1 MGGGSDDKPA
11 DDYKIPNLPEYSAG
25 ELLKME
31 KEVSGLY
38 LSGHPL
44 DAYRTQIA
52 QIATCTI
59 AQLLGEDAKQFD
71 NQTVTFVCT
80 IVKNKIMTTKSN
92 TLMAFTT
99 VEDLTGSMEMIVF
112 PRILAECRAAL
123 QENAVVVAN
132 GRVSVKEDEAARLL
146 VEGVQPIDSY
156 DPNKNFGMNRV
167 ERVKRE
173 TSGGGAAGYFLT
185 VPARDCPEMHKVENL
200 LCNIFDG
207 GTVKVYFRFLDTGK
221 AVLARHMAIKD
232 DPLLRTELE
241 RILGKNCVKVQDIE
255 QSAK

>member
-1 MGGGSDDKPA
+1 
-11 DDYKIPNLPEYSAG
+11 
-25 ELLKME
+25 ME

-44 DAYRTQIA
+44 DAYRAQIA
-52 QIATCTI
+52 QVSTCTI

-71 NQTVTFVCT
+71 NQTVTLVCT

-99 VEDLTGSMEMIVF
+99 VEDLTGSMELLVF

-132 GRVSVKEDEAARLL
+132 GRVSVKEDEAARLI
-146 VEGVQPIDSY
+146 VEGVQPIETY
-156 DPNKNFGMNRV
+156 DPGKNFGMNRV

-173 TSGGGAAGYFLT
+173 TDRHIRARRQQRRVFPDRALPRQCADAQGRKPALQHFRRGHGAGVFPLPRYRQGHAGAA
-185 VPARDCPEMHKVENL
+185 H
-200 LCNIFDG
+200 G
-207 GTVKVYFRFLDTGK
+207 GKG
-221 AVLARHMAIKD
+221 
-232 DPLLRTELE
+232 
-241 RILGKNCVKVQDIE
+241 
-255 QSAK
+255 